1 MADDD
6 DSKTIAK
13 LEARLTDLTRRYD
26 SLREQHAAAEAS
38 IKGIAKERDSF
49 KAQASTVEALQATAD
64 KLRADL
70 EAATGRAD
78 HDLAMADAGVRDPRL
93 RKYLRYQFS
102 EHVEEA
108 GDKAQE
114 FAAWWAAQQADP
126 GPVLAAALAPAD
138 ASAQPAAEPAE
149 PSTPAAAPAV
159 PARNGAVRTE
169 AGVRPTPSPPSEYQ
183 LGEIT
188 AMPLEQLKEV
198 LPELLA
204 TTRFV
209 G

>member
-6 DSKTIAK
+6 AKTIAA

-38 IKGIAKERDSF
+38 IKGIAKERDGF
-49 KAQASTVEALQATAD
+49 KAQAGSVEALQATAD

-78 HDLAMADAGVRDPRL
+78 HDLTMADAGVRDPKL
-93 RKYLRYQFS
+93 RKYLRYQFG
-102 EHVEEA
+102 EHLEDA
-108 GDKAQE
+108 GEKAQE
-114 FAAWWAAQQADP
+114 FGAWWAAQQADP

-138 ASAQPAAEPAE
+138 APAQPPDAHTEPA
-149 PSTPAAAPAV
+149 APP

-169 AGVRPTPSPPSEYQ
+169 AGVRPTPAPPSPYTPGSVSGMSRDEF
-183 LGEIT
+183 
-188 AMPLEQLKEV
+188 AAAKKD
-198 LPELLA
+198 LLA
-204 TTRFV
+204 GLSWT